1 MRSKKSTRHKELSDI
16 LRFVDFTNKF
26 KAVERLIWYKG
37 VDRRECDGEH
47 TFQLAIL
54 AWFVNERCKCG
65 LNTQRL
71 IEYALV
77 HDLVETYANDTPAFV
92 NNGNGAE
99 TPCRQE
105 KLERE
110 KVSEERICEEWGNT
124 FPSLVKRMRVYTA
137 QEDDESRFIYALD
150 KLLAE
155 MNIARDGGRTNHKL
169 EVTLETLDLYKR
181 PRISRHPFVL
191 ELYDELFKTL
201 MVNKEK
207 LFFRAKAKEPVS

>member
-1 MRSKKSTRHKELSDI
+1 MRLKKRAKELSDI
-16 LRFVDFTNKF
+16 LKFVDFTNKF

-47 TFQLAIL
+47 TYQLAIMG
-54 AWFVNERCKCG
+54 WFVNERCKLG
-65 LNTQRL
+65 LNTQRI

-77 HDLVETYANDTPAFV
+77 HDKPETYAMDTPAFV

-99 TPCRQE
+99 TPCRKK

-110 KVSEERICEEWGNT
+110 RRSEEQIKREWEKV
-124 FPSLVKRMRVYTA
+124 FPSLVKRMEEYNA
-137 QEDDESRFIYALD
+137 QADEESRFIYALD

-169 EVTLETLDLYKR
+169 EVSLETCDLYKR
-181 PRISRHPFVL
+181 PRIARHQVVL

-201 MVNKEK
+201 LVREEQ
-207 LFFRAKAKEPVS
+207 LFFCAHKEPVS